1 MKKILPLFCITFAL
15 PATAQQYPNNE
26 FKKWGE
32 YGCPENWNCNNDADC
47 KGKITKADK
56 IKGGAKLTVIH
67 CFDPKIEERSN
78 NVNMSYDD
86 LNAKITKGKKVKV
99 SFTYS
104 YTPVAN
110 DAAYVKIDTD
120 FDEEINGVLPL
131 FFYNDNKDGLL
142 KPGKNII
149 FNCYLNFEPVNGKNY
164 TAPQN
169 CVANSIRT
177 TFGIMAAQGA
187 DDVHKGTTLI
197 IHNIKFS
204 IE

>member
-1 MKKILPLFCITFAL
+1 MKKILTLFCITFAL
-15 PATAQQYPNNE
+15 SATAQQYPNNE

-32 YGCPENWNCNNDADC
+32 YGCPESWNCNNDADC

-56 IKGGAKLTVIH
+56 LKGGAKLTVMH
-67 CFDPKIEERSN
+67 CFDSKKEDRSN

-86 LNAKITKGKKVKV
+86 LNAKIFKGKKVKV

-104 YTPVAN
+104 YIPVAN
-110 DAAYVKIDTD
+110 DAAYVKIDAD
-120 FDEEINGVLPL
+120 FDEEVNGVMPA
-131 FFYNDNKDGLL
+131 FFYNDNKDGFL
-142 KPGKNII
+142 KAGKNIA
-149 FNCYLNFEPVNGKNY
+149 FNCYLNFEPAEGKNY

-177 TFGIMAAQGA
+177 TFGIMAAQGT
-187 DDVHKGTTLI
+187 DDVHKGTVLI
-197 IHNIKFS
+197 IHSIKFS